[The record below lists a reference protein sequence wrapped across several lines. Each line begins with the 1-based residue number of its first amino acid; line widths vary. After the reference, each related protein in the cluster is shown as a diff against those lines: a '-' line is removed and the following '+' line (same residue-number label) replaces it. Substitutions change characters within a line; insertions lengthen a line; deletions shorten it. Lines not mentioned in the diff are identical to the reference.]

1 MPAFIVIIYVG
12 IIGAAILYKVR
23 EDQAAQAVANSQP
36 DGNLI
41 ALQAA
46 SDFNPEIEA
55 EQAESFLVA
64 QGQSFN
70 PTENPSTASLS

>member
-12 IIGAAILYKVR
+12 IIGAAILYKYR
-23 EDQAAQAVANSQP
+23 EDQAAQAAANAQP
-36 DGNLI
+36 NGNII

-55 EQAESFLVA
+55 EQAESFVVA
-64 QGQSFN
+64 QGQAFN

>member
-12 IIGAAILYKVR
+12 IIGAAILYKYR
-23 EDQAAQAVANSQP
+23 EDQAAQAVANAQP
-36 DGNLI
+36 NGNLI

-55 EQAESFLVA
+55 EQSESFLVA
-64 QGQSFN
+64 QGQAFN